1 MSRLENN
8 TFTIYKE
15 LFNIRNAV
23 KEVCDIMNF
32 QLYAKN
38 LKIEIDIK
46 QNVPREIYS
55 DQKRFKQV
63 LFNLIGNAVKFTFQG
78 GIKIRMEMQGDM
90 LIT

>member
-55 DQKRFKQV
+55 D
-63 LFNLIGNAVKFTFQG
+63 
-78 GIKIRMEMQGDM
+78 
-90 LIT
+90 